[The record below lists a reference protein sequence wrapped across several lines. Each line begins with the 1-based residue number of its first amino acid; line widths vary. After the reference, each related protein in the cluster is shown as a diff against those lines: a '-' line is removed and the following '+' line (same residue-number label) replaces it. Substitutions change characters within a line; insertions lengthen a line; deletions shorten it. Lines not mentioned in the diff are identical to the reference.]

1 MRMGC
6 IFQHLCSEEGKGA
19 SSCPSCPAGHMER
32 PLIAHHRKQSECNVR
47 SEAGCDSDADAVSDA
62 GFMPAL
68 GTRERCSEWRVEG
81 EDGQ

>member
-1 MRMGC
+1 M
-6 IFQHLCSEEGKGA
+6 
-19 SSCPSCPAGHMER
+19 
-32 PLIAHHRKQSECNVR
+32 R
-47 SEAGCDSDADAVSDA
+47 SEAGCDSDADADADSDA